1 MHRDGAGKADQF
13 PPRLVAVAAVDRVGE
28 HSFHHG
34 LIERGPEYACGRTI
48 VENELAGRKRNEHLF
63 ALQRVEEVEG
73 LAVGFAAMSVGR
85 LDAGAVKLRRR
96 ERQLIALARHA
107 QFPRTLHVESLAL
120 APAARKR
127 AIDVD
132 VDPDIG
138 AFGGEFVGR
147 HHVIHE
153 RLDKGRFREIQ
164 ERVTGGGWFRRP
176 LLLRLRAL
184 GQMGRSR
191 GRTADNGAFEK
202 IAPAQA
208 SFAHLDSLP
217 FDGGGIFCLILGS
230 KCLFPAVPASRWRAL
245 SFCARQILLGDEGA
259 HVRRVRQPPHVDKR
273 TRELA
278 QRT

>member
-1 MHRDGAGKADQF
+1 MPPVQPRPTTTTSTSFSLVTMLLSPSAHVGNADGIGWKFLVPVFLYVLAMHRDGAGKADQF

-127 AIDVD
+127 AID
-132 VDPDIG
+132 
-138 AFGGEFVGR
+138 
-147 HHVIHE
+147 
-153 RLDKGRFREIQ
+153 
-164 ERVTGGGWFRRP
+164 
-176 LLLRLRAL
+176 
-184 GQMGRSR
+184 
-191 GRTADNGAFEK
+191 
-202 IAPAQA
+202 
-208 SFAHLDSLP
+208 
-217 FDGGGIFCLILGS
+217 
-230 KCLFPAVPASRWRAL
+230 
-245 SFCARQILLGDEGA
+245 
-259 HVRRVRQPPHVDKR
+259 
-273 TRELA
+273 
-278 QRT
+278 